1 MLSTKSTASA
11 LAPFLMVVA
20 IGLVLDAIEEIKRY
34 RNDVKTNNTKVKV
47 YKNEKLRDMEWSKVK
62 IGNLVKVKKDENFP
76 ADMII
81 IYSSNK
87 EKNFYMQTSN
97 IDGETNLKERDSL
110 DYTQKLFSDK
120 KFKKTHDNL
129 NNFFKYPNCVLEV
142 EQPNKNI

>member
-76 ADMII
+76 ADM
-81 IYSSNK
+81 
-87 EKNFYMQTSN
+87 
-97 IDGETNLKERDSL
+97 LR
-110 DYTQKLFSDK
+110 
-120 KFKKTHDNL
+120 
-129 NNFFKYPNCVLEV
+129 PA
-142 EQPNKNI
+142 